1 MRGKIMTVQ
10 YEYDQQLYTLTTDF
24 YNNYP
29 ISSFPELLSPH
40 GDRTYNCFIIEYKDY
55 FICIPFRTNMRHRN
69 GYHFTTTA
77 RSLRAKSGLDYSK
90 MVIIQDSK
98 YLSTSNALVDND
110 EYIEAIQESERIIS
124 EAVTYLDNYIN
135 HNKNIITLNP
145 EEYRKKYSYST
156 LSYFHN
162 ILQIP

>member
-1 MRGKIMTVQ
+1 MK
-10 YEYDQQLYTLTTDF
+10 
-24 YNNYP
+24 
-29 ISSFPELLSPH
+29 
-40 GDRTYNCFIIEYKDY
+40 
-55 FICIPFRTNMRHRN
+55 HRN
-69 GYHFTTTA
+69 GYHFRTTA
-77 RSLRAKSGLDYSK
+77 RSRRAKSGLDYSK
-90 MVIIQDSK
+90 MVIIQDSR

-110 EYIEAIQESERIIS
+110 EYIEAMRESERIIS
-124 EAVTYLDNYIN
+124 EAVAYLDNYIN

>member
-1 MRGKIMTVQ
+1 MTLQ
-10 YEYDQQLYTLTTDF
+10 YEQELYTLTNDF

-29 ISSFPELLSPH
+29 YSSFPELLSPS
-40 GDRTYNCFIIEYKDY
+40 GNRTYNCFIVNYKDY
-55 FICIPFRTNMRHRN
+55 FICIPFRSNMRHQN
-69 GYHFTTTA
+69 GYPFRTTE
-77 RSLRAKSGLDYSK
+77 RSRRDKSGLDYSK
-90 MVIIQDSK
+90 MVIIQDSR

-110 EYIEAIQESERIIS
+110 EYNEAQLNAERIIS
-124 EAVTYLDNYIN
+124 EATRYLNDYIN
-135 HNKNIITLNP
+135 HNKNTITLNP

>member
-1 MRGKIMTVQ
+1 MTLQ
-10 YEYDQQLYTLTTDF
+10 YEQELYTLTSDF
-24 YNNYP
+24 YNTYP
-29 ISSFPELLSPH
+29 NSSFPEVLSPH
-40 GDRTYNCFIIEYKDY
+40 GTRTYNCFIVEYTDS
-55 FICIPFRTNMRHRN
+55 FICIPFRTNMKHRN
-69 GYHFTTTA
+69 GYHFRTTA
-77 RSLRAKSGLDYSK
+77 RSRRAKSGLDYSK
-90 MVIIQDSK
+90 MVIIQESR
-98 YLSTSNALVDND
+98 YLSTSNSLVDND
-110 EYIEAIQESERIIS
+110 EYIEAMKESDRIAS